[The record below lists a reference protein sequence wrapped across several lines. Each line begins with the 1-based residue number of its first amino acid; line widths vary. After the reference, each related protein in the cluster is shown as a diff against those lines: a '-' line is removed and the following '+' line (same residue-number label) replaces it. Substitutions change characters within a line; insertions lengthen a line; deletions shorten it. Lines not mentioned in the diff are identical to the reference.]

1 VELKPFFAAKNFFI
15 ELTGHNGQA
24 GVEWDQTVQ

>member
-15 ELTGHNGQA
+15 ELTGHNGDA
-24 GVEWDQTVQ
+24 GVEWDQNVQ